1 MLFSLQ
7 RQCRAVG
14 RMPVLPYLQFSV
26 EEASSITC
34 LTHWSNLKARLVGRL
49 LQFDP
54 LTGAGRLEAVGEG
67 TVTSIGLSFAL
78 VLDAVIDWL
87 TEGILVQVFGELQVL
102 KGKPLVRV
110 HLASLCRGLDCEAY
124 YRAVCRIQSFLP
136 CNVRRH

>member
-7 RQCRAVG
+7 RQCRAAG

-49 LQFDP
+49 SHFDP

-67 TVTSIGLSFAL
+67 TVASIALSFAL
-78 VLDAVIDWL
+78 VIDSVIDWL
-87 TEGILVQVFGELQVL
+87 SEGILVQVFGELQL
-102 KGKPLVRV
+102 SKSKPLVSV
-110 HLASLCRGLDCEAY
+110 HLASGCRGLDCAAY
-124 YRAVCRIQSFLP
+124 YRTVCRIQSYLP

>member
-1 MLFSLQ
+1 
-7 RQCRAVG
+7 
-14 RMPVLPYLQFSV
+14 MPVLPYLQFSV

-87 TEGILVQVFGELQVL
+87 TEGILVQVLGELKVL

-110 HLASLCRGLDCEAY
+110 HLASAARGLDCAAY

>member
-7 RQCRAVG
+7 RQCWAAG

-34 LTHWSNLKARLVGRL
+34 LSHWSNLKARLVGRL
-49 LQFDP
+49 VHFDP
-54 LTGAGRLEAVGEG
+54 LTGAGLLEAVGEG
-67 TVTSIGLSFAL
+67 TAASIALSFAL

-87 TEGILVQVFGELQVL
+87 SEGVLVKVLGELQL
-102 KGKPLVRV
+102 SQGKPVVNV
-110 HLASLCRGLDCEAY
+110 HLVSDCRGLDCAAY

>member
-1 MLFSLQ
+1 MS
-7 RQCRAVG
+7 
-14 RMPVLPYLQFSV
+14 VLPYLQFSV

-54 LTGAGRLEAVGEG
+54 LTGSGRLEAVGEG

-87 TEGILVQVFGELQVL
+87 TEGILVEVFGELQL
-102 KGKPLVRV
+102 SQQSKPLVSV
-110 HLASLCRGLDCEAY
+110 HLASGCRGLDCAAY
-124 YRAVCRIQSFLP
+124 YRAICRIQSYLP
-136 CNVRRH
+136 CNVRRR

>member
-1 MLFSLQ
+1 
-7 RQCRAVG
+7 
-14 RMPVLPYLQFSV
+14 MPVLPYLQFSV

-49 LQFDP
+49 SQFDP
-54 LTGAGRLEAVGEG
+54 LTGAGRLEALGEG
-67 TVTSIGLSFAL
+67 TVTSIALSFAL

-102 KGKPLVRV
+102 KGKPLVCV
-110 HLASLCRGLDCEAY
+110 HLASGCRGLDASAY
-124 YRAVCRIQSFLP
+124 YHAVCRIQSFLP

>member
-1 MLFSLQ
+1 
-7 RQCRAVG
+7 
-14 RMPVLPYLQFSV
+14 MPFLPYLQFSV

-49 LQFDP
+49 SQFDP

-67 TVTSIGLSFAL
+67 TVTSIALSFAL
-78 VLDAVIDWL
+78 VLDALIDWL

-102 KGKPLVRV
+102 KGKPLVCV
-110 HLASLCRGLDCEAY
+110 HLASGCRGLDASAY

>member
-1 MLFSLQ
+1 
-7 RQCRAVG
+7 
-14 RMPVLPYLQFSV
+14 MPVLPYLQFSV

-54 LTGAGRLEAVGEG
+54 LTGSGRLEAVGEG

-110 HLASLCRGLDCEAY
+110 HLASLCRGLDTAAY